1 MDNLELVKGY
11 TIKDLPLDERPREKL
26 QKYGVGSL
34 SNAELIAVIIRTGY
48 KEETALDLAN
58 RLLSLDK
65 SGISFL
71 SHAEIEELTS
81 IRGIGLC
88 KAAQIQAAIELGKRI
103 STHGGEEKIK
113 VNSPLIVVDLLMEE
127 IGI

>member
-65 SGISFL
+65 
-71 SHAEIEELTS
+71 
-81 IRGIGLC
+81 
-88 KAAQIQAAIELGKRI
+88 
-103 STHGGEEKIK
+103 
-113 VNSPLIVVDLLMEE
+113 
-127 IGI
+127 